1 MSEIIAVKVSRELKK
16 KTKALKKEVNWPEE
30 IRRFIEEKIR
40 EVEAKK
46 TIERIMKEI
55 ENTEG
60 VPKGF
65 SVRLVKEDRESH

>member
-16 KTKALKKEVNWPEE
+16 KMKTLKKEVNWPEE
-30 IRRFIEEKIR
+30 IRRFIEAKVR

-46 TIERIMKEI
+46 TIERITREI

-65 SVRLVKEDRESH
+65 AVKLVREDRESH

>member
-16 KTKALKKEVNWPEE
+16 KVKALKKEVNWPEE

-40 EVEAKK
+40 EVESRKAV
-46 TIERIMKEI
+46 ERITREI
-55 ENTEG
+55 GRTEG

-65 SVRLVKEDRESH
+65 SVRLVREDREGH

>member
-1 MSEIIAVKVSRELKK
+1 MSEIIAVKVPRELKK
-16 KTKALKKEVNWPEE
+16 KMKTLKKEVNWPEE
-30 IRRFIEEKIR
+30 IRRFIEAKVR

-46 TIERIMKEI
+46 TIERITREI

-65 SVRLVKEDRESH
+65 AVKLVREDRESH

>member
-30 IRRFIEEKIR
+30 IRRFIEGKIR
-40 EVEAKK
+40 EIEAKK
-46 TIERIMKEI
+46 TIERITGEI
-55 ENTEG
+55 EKTEG

-65 SVRLVKEDRESH
+65 SVRLVREDRESH

>member
-16 KTKALKKEVNWPEE
+16 KMKTLKKEVNWPEE
-30 IRRFIEEKIR
+30 IRRFIEAKVR

-46 TIERIMKEI
+46 TIERITREI

-65 SVRLVKEDRESH
+65 VVKLVREDRESH